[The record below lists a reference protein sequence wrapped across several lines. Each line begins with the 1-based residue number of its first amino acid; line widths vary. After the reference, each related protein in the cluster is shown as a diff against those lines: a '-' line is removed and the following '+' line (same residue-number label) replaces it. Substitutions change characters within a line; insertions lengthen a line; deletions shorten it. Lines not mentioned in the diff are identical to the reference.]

1 MRQTEKGKKLHQ
13 FYGSYCFCLPG
24 NVDSRVP
31 VNDDSLVLHG
41 GGDEVTCDLQ
51 VLVILVHYEVFLNLD
66 RSLNTKLIVRWNE
79 NSLPR
84 M

>member
-1 MRQTEKGKKLHQ
+1 M
-13 FYGSYCFCLPG
+13 
-24 NVDSRVP
+24 P

-51 VLVILVHYEVFLNLD
+51 VLGILERYEVFLNLD
-66 RSLNTKLIVRWNE
+66 RSLFAKLIVRWNE

>member
-1 MRQTEKGKKLHQ
+1 M
-13 FYGSYCFCLPG
+13 
-24 NVDSRVP
+24 NSRVP
-31 VNDDSLVLHG
+31 VNDYSLVLHG
-41 GGDEVTCDLQ
+41 GGDEVTCDLE
-51 VLVILVHYEVFLNLD
+51 VLVLLVHYEVFLNLD

>member
-1 MRQTEKGKKLHQ
+1 M
-13 FYGSYCFCLPG
+13 
-24 NVDSRVP
+24 P
-31 VNDDSLVLHG
+31 VNDDSRVLHG
-41 GGDEVTCDLQ
+41 GGDEVMCDLQ

-66 RSLNTKLIVRWNE
+66 RSLNTKLIVRRNE

>member
-1 MRQTEKGKKLHQ
+1 M
-13 FYGSYCFCLPG
+13 
-24 NVDSRVP
+24 P

>member
-1 MRQTEKGKKLHQ
+1 M
-13 FYGSYCFCLPG
+13 
-24 NVDSRVP
+24 P

-41 GGDEVTCDLQ
+41 GGDEVMCDLQ
-51 VLVILVHYEVFLNLD
+51 VLVILVHYEAFLNLD
-66 RSLNTKLIVRWNE
+66 RILFTKLIVGWNE

>member
-1 MRQTEKGKKLHQ
+1 MRQTEKRQKVASFLWQ
-13 FYGSYCFCLPG
+13 FCFSLPG

-41 GGDEVTCDLQ
+41 GGDEVTCNLE
-51 VLVILVHYEVFLNLD
+51 VFFLLVHYEVFLNLD
-66 RSLNTKLIVRWNE
+66 RSLFTKLIVRWNE